1 MTGVV
6 LVGAS
11 LLFNLLAF
19 RDLNNAQSRII
30 SASLEQAAPHSKN
43 KSAAFFPY
51 RPLAGSKYQQDF
63 AFFPQFL
70 LTEQWLKQN
79 HPEKILVHQTFFLAY
94 SNHPEIESRAG
105 LGFEA
110 LRQGRAGYRLKK
122 EWDAG
127 LNWAKLYQYLF
138 PDLKNLS
145 VGLYQRVEK

>member
-1 MTGVV
+1 MIGAV
-6 LVGAS
+6 LVAAS

-19 RDLNNAQSRII
+19 QDLNNAQSRII
-30 SASLEQAAPHSKN
+30 SASFEQAAPHSKN
-43 KSAAFFPY
+43 KTAAFFPY

-79 HPEKILVHQTFFLAY
+79 HPKKILVHQTFFLAY
-94 SNHPEIESRAG
+94 LNHPEIESRAG
-105 LGFEA
+105 SGFEA
-110 LRQGRAGYRLKK
+110 LRQGQAGYRLER
-122 EWDAG
+122 EWDAQ
-127 LNWAKLYQYLF
+127 LKWAKFYQYLF